1 MKALTITLQAL
12 GLLLLIPAVAMATLR
27 IENANNDG
35 PSIAFPGGT
44 LVSGELHTGPE
55 PDWRFTGDIDTVEL
69 ELVDSGSSR
78 LIWIQDAN
86 GKAYIASGYMQS
98 FFGRLWKHWAV
109 EADQGSGLAV
119 LRIGDTRYE
128 RQLIRIHEGDEL
140 DGVAASILR
149 KYAGGTVTVEGI
161 AAVRAQ
167 IESGS
172 TWIFELAPRS

>member
-44 LVSGELHTGPE
+44 LVSGELHIGPE

-128 RQLIRIHEGDEL
+128 RQLIRIHEGD
-140 DGVAASILR
+140 
-149 KYAGGTVTVEGI
+149 
-161 AAVRAQ
+161 
-167 IESGS
+167 
-172 TWIFELAPRS
+172 